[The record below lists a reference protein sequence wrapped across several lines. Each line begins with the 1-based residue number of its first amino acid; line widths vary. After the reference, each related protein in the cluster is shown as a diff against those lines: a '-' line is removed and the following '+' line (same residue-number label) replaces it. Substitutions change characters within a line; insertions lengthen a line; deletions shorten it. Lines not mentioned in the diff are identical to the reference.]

1 MTILLQ
7 MRLLSDAFQ
16 AHFPKKSASMTII
29 STWKISM
36 ERRTR
41 VLIDL
46 NVILDTL
53 QKREPHYR
61 ESASVLAY
69 AERGIIEG
77 IVAAHSWT
85 TLFYL
90 YKKSQSSDLAKVRIT
105 ELMQF
110 LSVAA
115 LGPAVVEQALNLPY
129 KDFEDAVQMMA
140 AVRSGAEYL
149 VTRNMQDF
157 KAGPL
162 PAIQPVEL
170 LAILG

>member
-1 MTILLQ
+1 MTIV
-7 MRLLSDAFQ
+7 
-16 AHFPKKSASMTII
+16 
-29 STWKISM
+29 STSKTNM
-36 ERRTR
+36 EPRTR

-53 QKREPHYR
+53 QKRQPHYP
-61 ESASVLAY
+61 ESARVLAY
-69 AERGIIEG
+69 AEKGIIDG
-77 IVAAHSWT
+77 FVAAHSWT

-90 YKKSQSSDLAKVRIT
+90 YRKSQSADLARGRLT

-115 LGPAVVEQALNLPY
+115 VDQAVIEQALNLPY

-149 VTRNMQDF
+149 VTRNVQDF

-162 PAIQPVEL
+162 PAVQPVEL
-170 LAILG
+170 LAILR